1 MALLS
6 DISDYIKGEPMDP
19 TLQDLFGRLPP
30 VQWPV
35 ARKGF
40 TFPAEGDRLRVT
52 LRRDQESWQ
61 HDRRVV
67 IPAGTVYQGVAANV
81 DNDGFFELMSAEGE
95 VIPLYLND
103 SALQI
108 EVTAAVRRAPTAER
122 AVGEGAEVQPAD
134 SPDTGAQAS
143 SPA

>member
-1 MALLS
+1 
-6 DISDYIKGEPMDP
+6 MDP

-61 HDRRVV
+61 DDRRIVV
-67 IPAGTVYQGVAANV
+67 PAGTVYQGVAANV
-81 DNDGFFELMSAEGE
+81 DNDGFFELVSAEGE
-95 VIPLYLND
+95 TIPLYLND
-103 SALQI
+103 SALLI
-108 EVTAAVRRAPTAER
+108 EVTSAVRRTTAER
-122 AVGEGAEVQPAD
+122 AVGEGSAPQPLAGD
-134 SPDTGAQAS
+134 SDTGAQAS
-143 SPA
+143 PPA

>member
-1 MALLS
+1 
-6 DISDYIKGEPMDP
+6 MDP

-35 ARKGF
+35 AREGF

-61 HDRRVV
+61 NDQRVV
-67 IPAGTVYQGVAANV
+67 IPAGTIYQGVAANV
-81 DNDGFFELMSAEGE
+81 DNDGFFELISAEGE

-108 EVTAAVRRAPTAER
+108 EVTAAVRRARSAER
-122 AVGEGAEVQPAD
+122 AVGEHKAQPLAGD
-134 SPDTGAQAS
+134 ADTGAQAS
-143 SPA
+143 PPA

>member
-1 MALLS
+1 
-6 DISDYIKGEPMDP
+6 MDP

-61 HDRRVV
+61 DDRRIVV
-67 IPAGTVYQGVAANV
+67 PAGTVYQGVAANV
-81 DNDGFFELMSAEGE
+81 DNDGFFELVSAEGE
-95 VIPLYLND
+95 TIPLYLND
-103 SALQI
+103 SALLI
-108 EVTAAVRRAPTAER
+108 EVTSAVRRTTAER
-122 AVGEGAEVQPAD
+122 AVGEGGAPQPLAGD
-134 SPDTGAQAS
+134 SDTGAQAS
-143 SPA
+143 PPA

>member
-1 MALLS
+1 
-6 DISDYIKGEPMDP
+6 MDP

-61 HDRRVV
+61 DDRRIVV
-67 IPAGTVYQGVAANV
+67 PAGTVYQGVAANV
-81 DNDGFFELMSAEGE
+81 DNDGFFELVSAEGE
-95 VIPLYLND
+95 TIPLYLND
-103 SALQI
+103 SALLI
-108 EVTAAVRRAPTAER
+108 EVTSAVRRATAER
-122 AVGEGAEVQPAD
+122 AVGEGSAAQPLAGD
-134 SPDTGAQAS
+134 SDTGAQAS

>member
-1 MALLS
+1 
-6 DISDYIKGEPMDP
+6 MDP

-35 ARKGF
+35 AREGF

-61 HDRRVV
+61 NDRRIV

-81 DNDGFFELMSAEGE
+81 DTDGFFELVSAEGN

-103 SALQI
+103 SALLI
-108 EVTAAVRRAPTAER
+108 EVTSAVRRAVAAER
-122 AVGEGAEVQPAD
+122 VVGDSAAQPGAND
-134 SPDTGAQAS
+134 PDTGAQAS
-143 SPA
+143 PPA

>member
-1 MALLS
+1 
-6 DISDYIKGEPMDP
+6 MDP

-61 HDRRVV
+61 DDRRIVV
-67 IPAGTVYQGVAANV
+67 PAGTVYQGVAANV
-81 DNDGFFELMSAEGE
+81 DNDGFFELVSAEGE
-95 VIPLYLND
+95 TIPLYLND
-103 SALQI
+103 SALLI
-108 EVTAAVRRAPTAER
+108 EVTSAVRRATVER
-122 AVGEGAEVQPAD
+122 AVGEGSAPHPLAGD
-134 SPDTGAQAS
+134 SDTGAQAS

>member
-1 MALLS
+1 
-6 DISDYIKGEPMDP
+6 MDP

-35 ARKGF
+35 AREGF

-61 HDRRVV
+61 NDRRVV
-67 IPAGTVYQGVAANV
+67 LPAGTVYQGVAANV
-81 DNDGFFELMSAEGE
+81 DTDGFFELVSAEGD

-108 EVTAAVRRAPTAER
+108 EVTSAVRRATAER
-122 AVGEGAEVQPAD
+122 VVGEAGEAQPVAD
-134 SPDTGAQAS
+134 GSDTGAQAS